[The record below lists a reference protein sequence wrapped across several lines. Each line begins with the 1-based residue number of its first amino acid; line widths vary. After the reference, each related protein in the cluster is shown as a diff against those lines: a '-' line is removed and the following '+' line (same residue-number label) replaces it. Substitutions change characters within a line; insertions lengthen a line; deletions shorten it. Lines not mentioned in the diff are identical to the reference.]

1 MCKLCEDGYAVWID
15 EEDYMDGD
23 GRYLFVDLFHLA
35 EEVVRND
42 ATLDHT
48 PLECIKKAKALIKG
62 GANVNKAL
70 SLCNEK
76 VKYHEEYD
84 PNHWDRGYDYPNA
97 SLMYD
102 WILKIVN
109 LIEQEKIEN
118 ELIRVS
124 VKKGLPMQSVNK
136 IILSCL
142 R

>member
-23 GRYLFVDLFHLA
+23 MQHLFVDLFHMA
-35 EEVVRND
+35 EEVVWND
-42 ATLDHT
+42 KDFNT

-84 PNHWDRGYDYPNA
+84 PNHWGRGYDYPNA
-97 SLMYD
+97 SFMYD

>member
-23 GRYLFVDLFHLA
+23 MQHLFADLFHMA
-35 EEVVRND
+35 EEVVWND
-42 ATLDHT
+42 KYDHT

-124 VKKGLPMQSVNK
+124 VKKELPMQSVNK
-136 IILSCL
+136 NILSYL